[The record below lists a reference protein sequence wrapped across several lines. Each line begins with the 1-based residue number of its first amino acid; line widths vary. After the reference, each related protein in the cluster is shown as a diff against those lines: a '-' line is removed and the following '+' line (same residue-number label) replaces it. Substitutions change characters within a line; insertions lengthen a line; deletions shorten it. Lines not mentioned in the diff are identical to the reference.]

1 MKGFNQII
9 TIWKKELRDTIRDR
23 RTLMSSIVL
32 PLVLM
37 PLLIIGIGKFTVYQI
52 QKSQEQVVKIA
63 FVNESIAPE
72 LADAI
77 QKQDKTEVVK
87 IEGDLSEA
95 VKNDKID
102 AGIIIPTDFQTS
114 LDKQTPIQIKV
125 IRNSTSSKSTTALS
139 RITAGL
145 VVYNNEVLQ
154 SRFSKQKINPTVLAS
169 VTAVPEDVATEKER
183 GGFGLGFILPLFIV
197 MWSIIGGQY
206 TAIDASA
213 GEKERKTLEALILT
227 PVRRLNIVFGKFL
240 AVSTVALLSVVI
252 SLVSLYIGLK
262 FSGSSIYNQ
271 ASQTAAA
278 GTNSESLNIVFSLE
292 PKAIIILLAASL
304 FLVFMFSAILL
315 SISIF
320 AKSYKEA
327 QSYIGPAY
335 LIVILPT
342 VFVNTLPGL
351 KPALWFFALP
361 VMNAIL
367 LYKEVL
373 MGTYDWNH
381 ILVTVGS
388 LVVYSLVAIFL
399 AAKIYSKEGILF
411 RD

>member
-1 MKGFNQII
+1 
-9 TIWKKELRDTIRDR
+9 
-23 RTLMSSIVL
+23 MSSIIL

-37 PLLIIGIGKFTVYQI
+37 PLLIIGIGKFTLYEI

-63 FVNESIAPE
+63 FVNETEAPE
-72 LADAI
+72 LVNAI
-77 QKQDKTEVVK
+77 KKQDKVEVVK
-87 IEGDLSEA
+87 IEGDLFEV

-102 AGIIIPTDFQTS
+102 AGIIIPADFQTS
-114 LDKQTPIQIKV
+114 LEKQSPIQIKV
-125 IRNSTSSKSTTALS
+125 MRDSTNNKSSTALS
-139 RITAGL
+139 RIMTGL
-145 VVYNNEVLQ
+145 ATYNNQVLQ
-154 SRFSKQKINPTVLAS
+154 NRFANQKINPTVLAS
-169 VTAVPEDVATEKER
+169 VTAMSEDVATERER

-227 PVRRLNIVFGKFL
+227 PVRRINIVFGKFL
-240 AVSTVALLSVVI
+240 AVSTVALLSVVV

-262 FSGSSIYNQ
+262 MSGSSIYNQ
-271 ASQTAAA
+271 ASQTAGA
-278 GTNSESLNIVFSLE
+278 GTSSESLNIVFSLE
-292 PKAIIILLAASL
+292 PKAIIILLVASL
-304 FLVFMFSAILL
+304 FLVFMFSALLL

-335 LIVILPT
+335 LVVILPT

-367 LYKEVL
+367 LFKEVL
-373 MGTYDWNH
+373 LGTYDWSH
-381 ILVTVGS
+381 ILVTIGS
-388 LVVYSLVAIFL
+388 LVVYSLAAIFV

>member
-1 MKGFNQII
+1 
-9 TIWKKELRDTIRDR
+9 
-23 RTLMSSIVL
+23 MSSIIL

-37 PLLIIGIGKFTVYQI
+37 PLLIIGMGKFVVYEI
-52 QKSQEQVVKIA
+52 QRSQGQVVKIT
-63 FVNESIAPE
+63 FINETQAPE
-72 LADAI
+72 LVDAI
-77 QKQDKTEVVK
+77 KKQDKIEVIK
-87 IEGDLSEA
+87 IDGDLSEA

-102 AGIIIPTDFQTS
+102 TGIIIPTDFQTS
-114 LDKQTPIQIKV
+114 LEEQSPIQIKV
-125 IRNSTSSKSTTALS
+125 IRDSTNNKSSTALS
-139 RITAGL
+139 RIVTGL
-145 VVYNNEVLQ
+145 ATYNNQVLQ
-154 SRFSKQKINPTVLAS
+154 TRFANQKINPTVLAS
-169 VTAVPEDVATEKER
+169 VTAVPEDVATEKQR

-227 PVRRLNIVFGKFL
+227 PVKRLNIVFGKFL

-262 FSGSSIYNQ
+262 FSGSSIYTQ

-278 GTNSESLNIVFSLE
+278 GTSSGSLNIVFSLE
-292 PKAIIILLAASL
+292 PKAIIILLVASL
-304 FLVFMFSAILL
+304 FLVFMFSALLL

-335 LIVILPT
+335 LVVILPA
-342 VFVNTLPGL
+342 VFINTLPGL
-351 KPALWFFALP
+351 KPALWFFVIP

-367 LYKEVL
+367 LFKEVL
-373 MGTYDWNH
+373 VGTYDWSH
-381 ILVTVGS
+381 ILVTIGS
-388 LVVYSLVAIFL
+388 LVVYSLVAIFI
-399 AAKIYSKEGILF
+399 ASQIYRREGILF

>member
-1 MKGFNQII
+1 
-9 TIWKKELRDTIRDR
+9 
-23 RTLMSSIVL
+23 MSSIVL

>member
-9 TIWKKELRDTIRDR
+9 TIWKKELKDTIRDK
-23 RTLMSSIVL
+23 RTLMSSIIL

-37 PLLIIGIGKFTVYQI
+37 PLLIIGIGKFAVYEMQR
-52 QKSQEQVVKIA
+52 SQEQVVKIT
-63 FVNESIAPE
+63 FINETQAPE
-72 LADAI
+72 LVDAI
-77 QKQDKTEVVK
+77 KKQDKIEIVK
-87 IEGDLSEA
+87 LEGDVKEA
-95 VKNDKID
+95 ARNDKID
-102 AGIIIPTDFQTS
+102 AGIIIPSDFKTS
-114 LDKQTPIQIKV
+114 VEKQNPVQLQVLGDSTNDKANV
-125 IRNSTSSKSTTALS
+125 AFS
-139 RITAGL
+139 RIMAGL
-145 VVYNNEVLQ
+145 TAYNNQVLQ
-154 SRFSKQKINPTVLAS
+154 TRFTEQKINPTVLAS
-169 VTAVPEDVATEKER
+169 VTAVKEDVSTEKER

-278 GTNSESLNIVFSLE
+278 GTGSESLNIAFSLE

-373 MGTYDWNH
+373 MGTYDWGH

-388 LVVYSLVAIFL
+388 LIVYSLAAIFA

>member
-1 MKGFNQII
+1 MNGLNQII
-9 TIWKKELRDTIRDR
+9 TIWKKELKDTIRDK
-23 RTLMSSIVL
+23 RTLMSSIIL

-37 PLLIIGIGKFTVYQI
+37 PLLIIGIGKFTLYEI
-52 QKSQEQVVKIA
+52 QKSQEQMVKIA
-63 FVNESIAPE
+63 FVNEAQAPE
-72 LADAI
+72 LVDAI
-77 QKQDKTEVVK
+77 KKQDKIEVIK
-87 IEGDLSEA
+87 IEGDLSEP
-95 VKNDKID
+95 VKRDKID
-102 AGIIIPTDFQTS
+102 AGIIIPADFQTS
-114 LDKQTPIQIKV
+114 LEKQSPIQIKV
-125 IRNSTSSKSTTALS
+125 IRDSTNSKSSTALS
-139 RITAGL
+139 RIVTGL
-145 VVYNNEVLQ
+145 GTYNNQVLQ
-154 SRFSKQKINPTVLAS
+154 TRFTLQKINPTVLAS
-169 VTAVPEDVATEKER
+169 VTAMPEDVATEKER

-262 FSGSSIYNQ
+262 ASGPSIFSQ
-271 ASQTAAA
+271 AGQVSTTN
-278 GTNSESLNIVFSLE
+278 TNSGSLNIVFSLE

-304 FLVFMFSAILL
+304 FLVFMFSALLL

-335 LIVILPT
+335 LVVILPT
-342 VFVNTLPGL
+342 VFINTLPGL
-351 KPALWFFALP
+351 KPALWFFVIP

-367 LYKEVL
+367 LFKEVL
-373 MGTYDWNH
+373 MGTYDWGH
-381 ILVTVGS
+381 ILVTIGS
-388 LVVYSLVAIFL
+388 LVVYSLAAIFI